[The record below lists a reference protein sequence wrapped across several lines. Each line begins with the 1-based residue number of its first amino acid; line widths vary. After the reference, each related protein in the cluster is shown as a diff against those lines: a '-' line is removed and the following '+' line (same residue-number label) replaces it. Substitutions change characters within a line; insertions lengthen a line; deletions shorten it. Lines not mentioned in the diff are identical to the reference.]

1 MPLLKIA
8 HIGHP
13 ILRQIAKEVP
23 PEEIGTTGL
32 NSFIDDL
39 VATMRDA
46 NGAGLAA
53 IQVYNPIQVC
63 ALEVDDNPRY
73 PYKPK
78 IPLIVLIN
86 PIITPLSEETFSNFE
101 GCLSVPNMRG
111 RVDRYAEIRVQAQ
124 APDGKDLDFEAR
136 GITAGTYQHEVD
148 HLHGQIFVD
157 KVQDKTSLCTWKEY
171 ERYHKDQFTEEAYKI
186 VEKWGS

>member
-13 ILRQIAKEVP
+13 ILRQIAHKVESEEV
-23 PEEIGTTGL
+23 GTPKL
-32 NSFIDDL
+32 QSFIDDL
-39 VATMRDA
+39 IATMRDA

-53 IQVYNPIQVC
+53 IQVYNPIQIC
-63 ALEVDDNPRY
+63 ALEVENNPRY

-78 IPLIVLIN
+78 IPLTILLN
-86 PIITPLSEETFSNFE
+86 PIITPLSEELFSNFE
-101 GCLSVPNMRG
+101 GCLSVPNFRG
-111 RVDRYAEIRVQAQ
+111 RVDRYAEIRVQALDRAGNQ
-124 APDGKDLDFEAR
+124 LDFEAR

-148 HLHGQIFVD
+148 HLNGQIFLD
-157 KVQDKTSLCTWKEY
+157 KVRDKSSLCTWKEY
-171 ERYHKDQFTEEAYKI
+171 EQHHQKKFTEEAYKI